1 MLLFFSVKG
10 RDYGIHF
17 SCMSK
22 INEITIRKSSNL
34 NEKSGLLWFFILTM
48 IKKD

>member
-17 SCMSK
+17 WCMSK

-34 NEKSGLLWFFILTM
+34 NEKSGLL
-48 IKKD
+48 